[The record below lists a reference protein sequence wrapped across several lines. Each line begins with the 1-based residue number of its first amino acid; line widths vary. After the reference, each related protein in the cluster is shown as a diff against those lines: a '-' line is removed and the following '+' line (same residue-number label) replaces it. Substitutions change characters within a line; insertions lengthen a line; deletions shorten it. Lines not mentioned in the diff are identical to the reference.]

1 MVERKTPSWEEK
13 FEDRMRSF
21 EKKMDALG
29 KKIEEKGESYSKEF
43 EEKAKVFQS
52 KVHHKVQG
60 KHQLF
65 WGVVLVVVGLVWLGN
80 NLGWFHYSIPLIPV
94 AMIALGIF
102 LIIKYRKVP
111 EKNKKGSKK

>member
-1 MVERKTPSWEEK
+1 MAEQKKPSWEEK
-13 FEDRMRSF
+13 FEKRMQHF

-43 EEKAKVFQS
+43 EEKAKALHR
-52 KVHHKVQG
+52 KVHHKVND

-65 WGVVLVVVGLVWLGN
+65 WGLALVILGLVWLGN

-94 AMIALGIF
+94 AMIALGVF
-102 LIIKYRKVP
+102 LILKYREVP
-111 EKNKKGSKK
+111 EKEKKESEK